1 MVDRTCHKRP
11 DEPSALLKIEPCP
24 QVKNTTQQQMIQ
36 LSIHIS
42 IETVPIP
49 SPGWSVSPRITL
61 SWRNWMKRP
70 STGYEQPLERSPFPT
85 VLSEEASLGSGGSL
99 VAVPHVAPTMQRST
113 PPAIA
118 PSSDRC
124 DSRSHHW
131 RSRWPMIPASYYSNR
146 LPRSR
151 PPREK
156 EISFLSLATVTS
168 ARVTID
174 RSIITTI
181 RCAPPAPN

>member
-1 MVDRTCHKRP
+1 
-11 DEPSALLKIEPCP
+11 
-24 QVKNTTQQQMIQ
+24 MIQ
-36 LSIHIS
+36 LSIELSIELSILLS
-42 IETVPIP
+42 IETIPIL

-70 STGYEQPLERSPFPT
+70 STGYELPLERSPFPT
-85 VLSEEASLGSGGSL
+85 VPSEEASLGSGGSL
-99 VAVPHVAPTMQRST
+99 VAVPHAAPTMPRST

-118 PSSDRC
+118 PSSGRC
-124 DSRSHHW
+124 DSRWHRW
-131 RSRWPMIPASYYSNR
+131 RSRWPMIPGSYCSNR

-156 EISFLSLATVTS
+156 GISFWSLATVTS

-181 RCAPPAPN
+181 RCAPPVPN